1 VESSWTN
8 PDVAHGKI
16 HFIGTM
22 QAGQS
27 ARPVEWTVESTSV
40 YKEPDC
46 GSVKP
51 MAMPDSK

>member
-1 VESSWTN
+1 
-8 PDVAHGKI
+8 
-16 HFIGTM
+16 M